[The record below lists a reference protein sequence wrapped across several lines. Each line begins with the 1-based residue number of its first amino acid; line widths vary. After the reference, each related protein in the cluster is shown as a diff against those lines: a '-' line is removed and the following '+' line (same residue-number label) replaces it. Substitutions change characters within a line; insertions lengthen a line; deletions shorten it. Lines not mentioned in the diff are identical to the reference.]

1 MINKI
6 DCFFSFSKAYFVI
19 SKFQRTKYIN
29 KMSSIVKIALV
40 DDEVLFRKG
49 IAFLLQRE
57 DNFEIIFEASNGE
70 ELISKLNSSESKP
83 DIIIMDLK
91 MPVLNGVEA
100 TKIIRKSYPD
110 IKIIALTS
118 YDTKSFVA
126 NMIQVG
132 AVAYLIKNTTPKDLI
147 HTVNEVA
154 KKGFYYSQIVLKT
167 IQETI
172 VSSKNSKGNLE
183 TGFLSP
189 REIEILQLICLQKT
203 TTEIADH
210 LFLSPRTVE
219 GHRNNLLLKTES
231 RNIAGLV
238 VYAIQNEIAVLTI

>member
-1 MINKI
+1 MNAAI
-6 DCFFSFSKAYFVI
+6 
-19 SKFQRTKYIN
+19 
-29 KMSSIVKIALV
+29 KIALV

-49 IAFLLQRE
+49 ISFLLQRE
-57 DNFEIIFEASNGE
+57 DNMDILFEASNGE
-70 ELISKLNSSESKP
+70 ELLFHLNNDEIKP

-100 TKIIRKSYPD
+100 TKIIRKTFPE

-118 YDTKSFVA
+118 YDTKSFIA

-147 HTVNEVA
+147 YTINQVE
-154 KKGFYYSQIVLKT
+154 KKGFHYNQNVLQT

-172 VSSKNSKGNLE
+172 ISAKNSKGNLE

-189 REIEILQLICLQKT
+189 REIEILQLICQQKT
-203 TTEIADH
+203 TSEIAEH
-210 LFLSPRTVE
+210 LYLSPRTVE

>member
-1 MINKI
+1 
-6 DCFFSFSKAYFVI
+6 
-19 SKFQRTKYIN
+19 
-29 KMSSIVKIALV
+29 MSAAIKIALV

-49 IAFLLQRE
+49 ISFLLQRE
-57 DNFEIIFEASNGE
+57 DNIEIIFEASNGE
-70 ELISKLNSSESKP
+70 ELLSNLEENEIKP
-83 DIIIMDLK
+83 DIIVMDLK

-100 TKIIRKSYPD
+100 TKIIRKSYPE

-118 YDTKSFVA
+118 YDSKSFIA

-147 HTVNEVA
+147 HTINEVA
-154 KKGFYYSQIVLKT
+154 QKGFYYNENVLKT

-172 VSSKNSKGNLE
+172 VSSKNSKVHLE
-183 TGFLSP
+183 TSFLSP
-189 REIEILQLICLQKT
+189 REIEILQLICQQRT
-203 TTEIADH
+203 TSEIAEH

-238 VYAIQNEIAVLTI
+238 VYAIQNEIAVITI

>member
-1 MINKI
+1 MNP
-6 DCFFSFSKAYFVI
+6 VI
-19 SKFQRTKYIN
+19 
-29 KMSSIVKIALV
+29 KIALV

-57 DNFEIIFEASNGE
+57 ANIEIVFESSNGE
-70 ELISKLNSSESKP
+70 ELISKLEENDNTP

-100 TKIIRKSYPD
+100 TKIIRKSFPQ

-118 YDTKSFVA
+118 YDSKSFIA

-147 HTVNEVA
+147 KTINEVYA
-154 KKGFYYSQIVLKT
+154 KGFYYNESVLKT

-172 VSSKNSKGNLE
+172 VSSKNSKGSLE
-183 TGFLSP
+183 TSFLSP
-189 REIEILQLICLQKT
+189 REIEILQLICQQKT
-203 TTEIADH
+203 TTEIAEH

-238 VYAIQNEIAVLTI
+238 VYAIQNEIAVLTP

>member
-1 MINKI
+1 
-6 DCFFSFSKAYFVI
+6 
-19 SKFQRTKYIN
+19 
-29 KMSSIVKIALV
+29 MSSVIKIALV

-49 IAFLLQRE
+49 ISFLLQRE
-57 DNFEIIFEASNGE
+57 ENIEIIFEASNGE
-70 ELISKLNSSESKP
+70 ELISNLKNNDLKP
-83 DIIIMDLK
+83 DIIVMDLK
-91 MPVLNGVEA
+91 MPILNGVEA
-100 TKIIRKSYPD
+100 TKIIRKSYPE

-118 YDTKSFVA
+118 YDTKAFIA

-147 HTVNEVA
+147 HTINEVSR
-154 KKGFYYSQIVLKT
+154 KGFYYSYTVLKT
-167 IQETI
+167 IQDTI
-172 VSSKNSKGNLE
+172 ISSKTNKGNLE

-189 REIEILQLICLQKT
+189 REIEILQLICQQKT
-203 TTEIADH
+203 TTEIADQ

-238 VYAIQNEIAVLTI
+238 VYAIQNEIALLTS

>member
-1 MINKI
+1 MNAAI
-6 DCFFSFSKAYFVI
+6 
-19 SKFQRTKYIN
+19 
-29 KMSSIVKIALV
+29 KIALV

-49 IAFLLQRE
+49 ISFLLQRE
-57 DNFEIIFEASNGE
+57 DNIDIIFEASNGE
-70 ELISKLNSSESKP
+70 ELLSNLTASIIKP
-83 DIIIMDLK
+83 DIIVMDLK
-91 MPVLNGVEA
+91 MPILNGVEA
-100 TKIIRKSYPD
+100 TKIIRKSFPD

-118 YDTKSFVA
+118 YDTKSFIA

-147 HTVNEVA
+147 HTINQVA
-154 KKGFYYSQIVLKT
+154 NKGFYYNENVLKT

-172 VSSKNSKGNLE
+172 ISTKNSKGNLE
-183 TGFLSP
+183 TSFLSP
-189 REIEILQLICLQKT
+189 REIEILQLICQQKT
-203 TTEIADH
+203 TTEIAEY
-210 LFLSPRTVE
+210 LYLSPRTVE

>member
-1 MINKI
+1 LIFCNFDEPNDQNQI
-6 DCFFSFSKAYFVI
+6 
-19 SKFQRTKYIN
+19 
-29 KMSSIVKIALV
+29 KMSAAIKIALV

-49 IAFLLQRE
+49 ISFLLQRE
-57 DNFEIIFEASNGE
+57 DNIDIIFEASNGE
-70 ELISKLNSSESKP
+70 ELLSNLNDSIIKP
-83 DIIIMDLK
+83 DIIMMDLK

-100 TKIIRKSYPD
+100 TKIIRKSFPE

-118 YDTKSFVA
+118 YDTKSFIA

-147 HTVNEVA
+147 HTINQVS
-154 KKGFYYSQIVLKT
+154 KKGFYYSENVLKT

-172 VSSKNSKGNLE
+172 ISTKNSKGNLE
-183 TGFLSP
+183 TSFLSP

-203 TTEIADH
+203 TTEIAEH
-210 LFLSPRTVE
+210 LYLSPRTVE

-238 VYAIQNEIAVLTI
+238 VYAIQNEIAVLSI

>member
-1 MINKI
+1 
-6 DCFFSFSKAYFVI
+6 
-19 SKFQRTKYIN
+19 
-29 KMSSIVKIALV
+29 MSAAIKIALV

-57 DNFEIIFEASNGE
+57 DNIDIIFEASNGE
-70 ELISKLNSSESKP
+70 ELLSNLDNCVIKP
-83 DIIIMDLK
+83 EIIIMDLK
-91 MPVLNGVEA
+91 MPILNGVEA
-100 TKIIRKSYPD
+100 TKIIRKSFPE

-118 YDTKSFVA
+118 YDTKSFIA

-147 HTVNEVA
+147 HTINQVA
-154 KKGFYYSQIVLKT
+154 KKGFYYNESVLQT

-172 VSSKNSKGNLE
+172 ISSKTPKGNLE
-183 TGFLSP
+183 TGFLSQ
-189 REIEILQLICLQKT
+189 REIEILQLICQQKT
-203 TTEIADH
+203 TSEIADH
-210 LFLSPRTVE
+210 LYLSPRTVE

-231 RNIAGLV
+231 KNIAGLV

>member
-1 MINKI
+1 MNAAI
-6 DCFFSFSKAYFVI
+6 
-19 SKFQRTKYIN
+19 
-29 KMSSIVKIALV
+29 KIALV

-49 IAFLLQRE
+49 ISFLLQRE
-57 DNFEIIFEASNGE
+57 DNMDILFEASNGE
-70 ELISKLNSSESKP
+70 ELLTHLNNDEIKP

-100 TKIIRKSYPD
+100 TKIIRKSFPE

-118 YDTKSFVA
+118 YDTKSFIA

-147 HTVNEVA
+147 YTINQVE
-154 KKGFYYSQIVLKT
+154 KKGFHYNQNVLQT

-172 VSSKNSKGNLE
+172 ISAKNSKGNLE

-189 REIEILQLICLQKT
+189 REIEILQLICQQKT
-203 TTEIADH
+203 TLEIAEH
-210 LFLSPRTVE
+210 LYLSPRTVE

-238 VYAIQNEIAVLTI
+238 VYAIQNEIAFLTI

>member
-1 MINKI
+1 MGDLTIKI
-6 DCFFSFSKAYFVI
+6 V
-19 SKFQRTKYIN
+19 
-29 KMSSIVKIALV
+29 LV

-49 IAFLLQRE
+49 ISFLLQKE
-57 DNFEIIFEASNGE
+57 KNIEVLFEASNGE
-70 ELISKLNSSESKP
+70 ELISHLNNNEAKP

-100 TKIIRKSYPD
+100 TKIIRKFFPE

-118 YDTKSFVA
+118 YDTKAFVI

-132 AVAYLIKNTTPKDLI
+132 AVAYLIKNTTPKDLTNTI
-147 HTVNEVA
+147 NEVA
-154 KKGFYYSQIVLKT
+154 CKGFYYNENILKT
-167 IQETI
+167 IKDTI
-172 VSSKNSKGNLE
+172 LTTKNSKINLE
-183 TGFLSP
+183 TSFLSP
-189 REIEILQLICLQKT
+189 REIEILQLICNQQT
-203 TTEIADH
+203 TAEIAEK

-238 VYAIQNEIAVLTI
+238 VYAIQNEIAVLTM

>member
-1 MINKI
+1 
-6 DCFFSFSKAYFVI
+6 
-19 SKFQRTKYIN
+19 
-29 KMSSIVKIALV
+29 MSAAIKIALV

-49 IAFLLQRE
+49 ISFLLQRE
-57 DNFEIIFEASNGE
+57 DNIDIIFEASNGE
-70 ELISKLNSSESKP
+70 ELLSNLNDSIIKP
-83 DIIIMDLK
+83 DIIMMDLK

-100 TKIIRKSYPD
+100 TKIIRKLFPE

-118 YDTKSFVA
+118 YDTKSFIA

-147 HTVNEVA
+147 HTINQVS
-154 KKGFYYSQIVLKT
+154 KKGFYYSENVLKT

-172 VSSKNSKGNLE
+172 ISTKNSKGNLE
-183 TGFLSP
+183 TSFLSP

-203 TTEIADH
+203 TTEIAEH
-210 LFLSPRTVE
+210 LYLSPRTVE

>member
-1 MINKI
+1 MIFCNFDEPNDQNQI
-6 DCFFSFSKAYFVI
+6 
-19 SKFQRTKYIN
+19 
-29 KMSSIVKIALV
+29 KMSAAIKIALV

-49 IAFLLQRE
+49 ISFLLQRE
-57 DNFEIIFEASNGE
+57 DNIDIIFEASNGE
-70 ELISKLNSSESKP
+70 ELLSNLNDSIIKP
-83 DIIIMDLK
+83 DIIMMDLK

-100 TKIIRKSYPD
+100 TKIIRKLFPE

-118 YDTKSFVA
+118 YDTKSFIA

-147 HTVNEVA
+147 HTINQVA
-154 KKGFYYSQIVLKT
+154 KKGFYYSENVLKT
-167 IQETI
+167 IQDTI
-172 VSSKNSKGNLE
+172 ISTKNSKGNLE
-183 TGFLSP
+183 TSFLSP

-203 TTEIADH
+203 TTEIAEH
-210 LFLSPRTVE
+210 LYLSPRTVE

>member
-1 MINKI
+1 MN
-6 DCFFSFSKAYFVI
+6 SVI
-19 SKFQRTKYIN
+19 
-29 KMSSIVKIALV
+29 KIALV
-40 DDEVLFRKG
+40 DDEILFRKG
-49 IAFLLQRE
+49 ISFLLQRE
-57 DNFEIIFEASNGE
+57 ENIDVIFEASNGE
-70 ELISKLNSSESKP
+70 ELISQLSEREIKP

-100 TKIIRKSYPD
+100 TKIIKKLFPD

-118 YDTKSFVA
+118 YDTKSFIA

-147 HTVNEVA
+147 HTISEVA
-154 KKGFYYSQIVLKT
+154 KKGFYYNENVLKT

-172 VSSKNSKGNLE
+172 VSPKNSRGGLE
-183 TGFLSP
+183 TNFLSP
-189 REIEILQLICLQKT
+189 REIEILQLICQQKT
-203 TTEIADH
+203 TAEIAEH
-210 LFLSPRTVE
+210 LFLSPRTIE

-238 VYAIQNEIAVLTI
+238 VYAIQNELAVLTI

>member
-1 MINKI
+1 LIFCNFDEPNDQNQI
-6 DCFFSFSKAYFVI
+6 
-19 SKFQRTKYIN
+19 
-29 KMSSIVKIALV
+29 KMSAAIKIALV

-49 IAFLLQRE
+49 ISFLLQRE
-57 DNFEIIFEASNGE
+57 DNIDIIFEASNGE
-70 ELISKLNSSESKP
+70 ELLSNLNDSIIKP
-83 DIIIMDLK
+83 DIIMMDLK

-100 TKIIRKSYPD
+100 TKIIRKSFPE

-118 YDTKSFVA
+118 YDTKSFIA

-132 AVAYLIKNTTPKDLI
+132 AAAYLIKNTTPKDLI
-147 HTVNEVA
+147 HTINQVS
-154 KKGFYYSQIVLKT
+154 KKGFYYSENVLKT

-172 VSSKNSKGNLE
+172 ISTKNSKGNLE
-183 TGFLSP
+183 TSFLSP

-203 TTEIADH
+203 TTEIAEH
-210 LFLSPRTVE
+210 LYLSPRTVE

>member
-1 MINKI
+1 MNAAI
-6 DCFFSFSKAYFVI
+6 
-19 SKFQRTKYIN
+19 
-29 KMSSIVKIALV
+29 KIALV

-49 IAFLLQRE
+49 ISFLLQRE
-57 DNFEIIFEASNGE
+57 DNMDILFEASNGE
-70 ELISKLNSSESKP
+70 ELLTHLNDDEIKP

-100 TKIIRKSYPD
+100 TKIIRKSFPE

-118 YDTKSFVA
+118 YDTKSFIA

-147 HTVNEVA
+147 YTINQVE
-154 KKGFYYSQIVLKT
+154 KKGFHYNQNVLQT

-172 VSSKNSKGNLE
+172 ISAKNSKGNLE

-189 REIEILQLICLQKT
+189 REIEILQLICQQKT
-203 TTEIADH
+203 TLEIAEH
-210 LFLSPRTVE
+210 LYLSPRTVE

>member
-1 MINKI
+1 MIAAI
-6 DCFFSFSKAYFVI
+6 
-19 SKFQRTKYIN
+19 
-29 KMSSIVKIALV
+29 KIALV

-49 IAFLLQRE
+49 ISFLLQRE
-57 DNFEIIFEASNGE
+57 ENIEIVFEASNGE
-70 ELISKLNSSESKP
+70 ELISILDKNEVKP
-83 DIIIMDLK
+83 DIIVMDLK
-91 MPVLNGVEA
+91 MPFLNGVEA
-100 TKIIRKSYPD
+100 TKIIRKAFPE

-118 YDTKSFVA
+118 YDSKSFIA

-147 HTVNEVA
+147 RTINEVA
-154 KKGFYYSQIVLKT
+154 QKGFYYNENVLKT

-172 VSSKNSKGNLE
+172 VSSKNTKGNLE
-183 TGFLSP
+183 TSFLSP
-189 REIEILQLICLQKT
+189 REIEILQLICQQKT
-203 TTEIADH
+203 TSEIAEH

-238 VYAIQNEIAVLTI
+238 VYAIQNEIAVLTL

>member
-1 MINKI
+1 
-6 DCFFSFSKAYFVI
+6 
-19 SKFQRTKYIN
+19 
-29 KMSSIVKIALV
+29 MSAAIKIALV

-57 DNFEIIFEASNGE
+57 DNIDIIFEASNGE
-70 ELISKLNSSESKP
+70 ELLSNLDSCVIKP

-91 MPVLNGVEA
+91 MPILNGVEA
-100 TKIIRKSYPD
+100 TKIIRKSFPE

-118 YDTKSFVA
+118 YDTKSFIA

-147 HTVNEVA
+147 HTINQVI
-154 KKGFYYSQIVLKT
+154 KKGFYYSENVLQI

-172 VSSKNSKGNLE
+172 ISSKTSKGNLE
-183 TGFLSP
+183 TGFLSQ
-189 REIEILQLICLQKT
+189 REIEILQLICQQKT
-203 TTEIADH
+203 TSEIADH
-210 LFLSPRTVE
+210 LYLSPRTVE

-231 RNIAGLV
+231 KNIAGLV
-238 VYAIQNEIAVLTI
+238 VYAIQNEIAVLTL